1 MYKLIRIASYL
12 VRQIFFPNPFSNMF
26 SDVMAE
32 CVNYIAGGIIVYLAY
47 NLTRTWYI
55 SKKGEYWKGSLGFLV
70 NYFILT
76 EGLLVIS
83 KYIHNIYIIVI
94 IYIIL
99 FIILCLIEHK
109 LLGKK
114 FQSF

>member
-1 MYKLIRIASYL
+1 MYKLIRIVSYL

-26 SDVMAE
+26 SDAMAE
-32 CVNYIAGGIIVYLAY
+32 FVNYIAGGIIVYLAY
-47 NLTRTWYI
+47 NLTHTWYI

-76 EGLLVIS
+76 EGLLIIS
-83 KYIHNIYIIVI
+83 KYIHSIYIITF
-94 IYIIL
+94 IYIL
-99 FIILCLIEHK
+99 FFIMLCLIEHK
-109 LLGKK
+109 LLGKN